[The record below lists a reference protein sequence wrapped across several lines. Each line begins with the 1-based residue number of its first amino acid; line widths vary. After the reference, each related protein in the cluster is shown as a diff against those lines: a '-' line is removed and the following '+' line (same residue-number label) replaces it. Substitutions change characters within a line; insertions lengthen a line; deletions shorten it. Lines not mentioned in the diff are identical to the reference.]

1 MEAILNFNLPDDSHE
16 FKMALD
22 GSKWSSAMWELEQWL
37 RSETKYNADALSQ
50 EKYDAYC
57 EIRDKIYSILNKD
70 GISFDD

>member
-1 MEAILNFNLPDDSHE
+1 MEAILKFNLPDDSHE

-37 RSETKYNADALSQ
+37 RSETKYNSEALSQ

-57 EIRDKIYSILNKD
+57 EIRDKIYSIYREKEAYRV
-70 GISFDD
+70 S

>member
-1 MEAILNFNLPDDSHE
+1 MEAILKFNLPDDSHE

-37 RSETKYNADALSQ
+37 RSETKYNAEALSQ

-57 EIRDKIYSILNKD
+57 EIRYKIYSILNKD

>member
-1 MEAILNFNLPDDSHE
+1 MEAILKFNLPDVSHE

>member
-1 MEAILNFNLPDDSHE
+1 
-16 FKMALD
+16 
-22 GSKWSSAMWELEQWL
+22 MWELEQWL
-37 RSETKYNADALSQ
+37 RSETKYNSEALSQ

>member
-1 MEAILNFNLPDDSHE
+1 MEAILIFNLPDESHE

>member
-1 MEAILNFNLPDDSHE
+1 MEAILKFNLPDDSHE

-37 RSETKYNADALSQ
+37 RSETKHNSEALSQ

>member
-1 MEAILNFNLPDDSHE
+1 MEAILKFNLPYDSHE

-37 RSETKYNADALSQ
+37 RSETKYNSEALSQ

>member
-1 MEAILNFNLPDDSHE
+1 MEGILKFNLPDDSHE

-37 RSETKYNADALSQ
+37 RSETKYNAEALSQ

>member
-1 MEAILNFNLPDDSHE
+1 MEATLKFNLPDDSHE

-37 RSETKYNADALSQ
+37 RSETKYNSEALSQ

>member
-1 MEAILNFNLPDDSHE
+1 MEANLKFNLPDDSHE

>member
-1 MEAILNFNLPDDSHE
+1 MEAILKFILPDDSHE

-37 RSETKYNADALSQ
+37 RSETKYNAEALSK
-50 EKYDAYC
+50 EKYNAYC
-57 EIRDKIYSILNKD
+57 EIRDKLYHILNKN